1 MEVATRPSHD
11 GAPEYKCTYCDRIM
25 NRKSNMKRHIASI
38 HTKVKHSSCCNA
50 HFTTTAALRLH
61 QKTVHENG
69 YVCPTC
75 GRTFE
80 RKASLDRHIFTH
92 TTEKPFKCESC
103 PYNTCSKF
111 NLKRHARLKHSA
123 LPQVPVPQPEIQV
136 PVPQPRPEAP
146 EENQQYSQAQ
156 EGPALA
162 LHQGMPDTRDI
173 AHRPVA
179 PHHAV
184 EESLHPFREESAFIL
199 HQELSEPGL
208 PHQPGPSHHTLRYST
223 PQPGPSHRTLRDPS
237 PQPGPSHHALR
248 YQSPQPDPSHR
259 TLRDPSPQPGPSHH
273 TLRDPSPQPDPSHH
287 TLRDPS
293 PQPGLSHYTLRDPTA
308 QPGPSYHRT
317 EESHHAFG
325 HVSQW
330 LTPPA
335 EELEPRAHYQEQE
348 VPLPLD
354 LRRNSPGDINA
365 AERHFPHYYWWPR
378 AQGQPTSDGWVPQ
391 WPLPPYA
398 CHQVLSPT
406 TGHYSYQHA
415 YPAPHYSY
423 WQSHD
428 NNSHSAAAAHQ
439 SQEWSLPREGTRE
452 GAPAEPFSDIQSQS
466 EVVQSSPSAVSENQ
480 QPRSPDDLPSS
491 PASLEQRGRESPQHQ
506 DAVCTSLDPSP
517 PPVFQEPRQDP
528 PQKRHPWPNKDYI
541 RSHVFSGSV

>member
-184 EESLHPFREESAFIL
+184 EESLHPFREDQALVTTRYDIRHHSQALVTARYETHHPSQAL
-199 HQELSEPGL
+199 VTTRYDTSHPSQTLVTARYETRHPSQALVTTRYETRHPSQTLVTTRYETRHLSQALVITRYETRQPSQAPATIGQRRVITPLGTSHSGL
-208 PHQPGPSHHTLRYST
+208 PH
-223 PQPGPSHRTLRDPS
+223 PQ
-237 PQPGPSHHALR
+237 
-248 YQSPQPDPSHR
+248 
-259 TLRDPSPQPGPSHH
+259 
-273 TLRDPSPQPDPSHH
+273 
-287 TLRDPS
+287 
-293 PQPGLSHYTLRDPTA
+293 
-308 QPGPSYHRT
+308 
-317 EESHHAFG
+317 
-325 HVSQW
+325 
-330 LTPPA
+330 
-335 EELEPRAHYQEQE
+335 
-348 VPLPLD
+348 
-354 LRRNSPGDINA
+354 
-365 AERHFPHYYWWPR
+365 
-378 AQGQPTSDGWVPQ
+378 
-391 WPLPPYA
+391 
-398 CHQVLSPT
+398 
-406 TGHYSYQHA
+406 
-415 YPAPHYSY
+415 
-423 WQSHD
+423 
-428 NNSHSAAAAHQ
+428 
-439 SQEWSLPREGTRE
+439 
-452 GAPAEPFSDIQSQS
+452 
-466 EVVQSSPSAVSENQ
+466 
-480 QPRSPDDLPSS
+480 RS
-491 PASLEQRGRESPQHQ
+491 
-506 DAVCTSLDPSP
+506 
-517 PPVFQEPRQDP
+517 
-528 PQKRHPWPNKDYI
+528 
-541 RSHVFSGSV
+541 